1 MRMMTRKQLRLPPS
15 VVATTVIGKGFQSW
29 KWIVERE
36 EFLGFDKHAYKLYRY
51 ARRLS
56 QRSRE
61 TSEVAEG
68 TRMLMF
74 AVRMRIRAQHLLN
87 ISQERY

>member
-1 MRMMTRKQLRLPPS
+1 MIVTGRD
-15 VVATTVIGKGFQSW
+15 FQSW
-29 KWIVERE
+29 IWSVEPE
-36 EFLGFDKHAYKLYRY
+36 EFQGFDKHAYKLYRY
-51 ARRLS
+51 ARQLS

-74 AVRMRIRAQHLLN
+74 AVRMRIHAQHLLN